1 MMARPGS
8 GVIFAACL
16 MPACFF
22 LSFSA
27 VDLSPQNAPFKDAL
41 GRIVGIPP
49 RADRILSLQPEITRI
64 IVALGAG
71 KRLVGVDYFIRR
83 EDHLFK
89 IVFPEGASLP
99 AVSKPDESVN
109 KELVVRLDPDIVFTS
124 PTEQQLPESIERSL
138 GIPVAALASMGHFDR
153 LLEEIDLVG
162 VLTGTEERA
171 LELVAYFKNRISSI
185 SEAVGEELANSRP
198 EAYLSFWSNL
208 LRTPVFYEPV
218 RVAGGRNLAENLL
231 PSYLGTIGTVVT
243 IEQVIKWNPDVIL
256 IQGSYLPRDRHV
268 TVEGILGDRRLG
280 SIKAVRNKRVYY
292 TLGFWYW
299 WDPAGVLAET
309 LYLAKLLHPD
319 KFSGLDIEKEGNAIF
334 EMFYRKKDVFSSLM
348 KVLNFDEWTEQ

>member
-1 MMARPGS
+1 MMARALRGT
-8 GVIFAACL
+8 IFAACF
-16 MPACFF
+16 MPACLF
-22 LSFSA
+22 LFFSA
-27 VDLSPQNAPFKDAL
+27 GALSAQDAPFKDAL
-41 GRIVGIPP
+41 GRAVAIPP
-49 RADRILSLQPEITRI
+49 QADRILSLQPEITRI

-71 KRLVGVDYFIRR
+71 TRLVGIDYFIRR

-109 KELVVRLDPDIVFTS
+109 KELVVRLNPDIVFTS

-138 GIPVAALASMGHFDR
+138 GIPVAALASMGRFEE
-153 LLEEIDLVG
+153 LLKEIEFVG

-171 LELVAYFKNRISSI
+171 RELVAYFKDRISSI
-185 SEAVGEELANSRP
+185 SEAVGEELADSRP

-218 RVAGGRNLAENLL
+218 RVAGGKNVAENIL
-231 PSYLGTIGTVVT
+231 PSYLGTIGTIVT
-243 IEQVIKWNPDVIL
+243 VEQVIKWNPDVIL

-268 TVEGILGDRRLG
+268 TVEGVLGDNRLG
-280 SIKAVRNKRVYY
+280 SIRAVRNKRVYY

-309 LYLAKLLHPD
+309 LYLAKLFHPD
-319 KFSGLDIEKEGNAIF
+319 KFSGLNIEKEGNAIF

-348 KVLNFDEWTEQ
+348 RILNFNEWTEQ

>member
-8 GVIFAACL
+8 GVIFAACFIPL
-16 MPACFF
+16 CFF

-27 VDLSPQNAPFKDAL
+27 AALSAQDAGFKDSL
-41 GRIVGIPP
+41 GRAVAIPS

-89 IVFPEGASLP
+89 IVFPDGASLP

-109 KELVVRLDPDIVFTS
+109 KELVLRLNPDIVFTS
-124 PTEQQLPESIERSL
+124 PTEQQLPESIQRSL
-138 GIPVAALASMGHFDR
+138 GIPVVALASMGHFDR
-153 LLEEIDLVG
+153 MLEEIELVG
-162 VLTGTEERA
+162 VLTGTEGRA
-171 LELVAYFKNRISSI
+171 QELVAYYKEKAKSI
-185 SEAVGEELANSRP
+185 SETCGPVSANHKP
-198 EAYLSFWSNL
+198 KVYLSFWSNL
-208 LRTPVFYEPV
+208 VRTPVFYEPV
-218 RVAGGRNLAENLL
+218 NVAGGKNLAENLL
-231 PSYLGTIGTVVT
+231 PSYLGTIGTIIT
-243 IEQVIKWNPDVIL
+243 LEQIIKWDPEIIL
-256 IQGSYLPRDRHV
+256 IQGSFLPRERRV
-268 TVEGILGDRRLG
+268 TVEGVLGDNRLG

-309 LYLAKLLHPD
+309 LYLARLFHPE
-319 KFSGLDIEKEGNAIF
+319 KFRGLDIEKEGNAIF
-334 EMFYRKKDVFSSLM
+334 EMFYRKKDVFSSLVR
-348 KVLNFDEWTEQ
+348 VLNFNEWTEQ